1 MIHKIVL
8 ISLLLISFSFANAQS
23 EKTDAVY
30 EEMTKE
36 YTLNSD
42 GSYTYHYG
50 YKLLINSYYAFHNL
64 YGEDFIIYDPVWQ
77 KLKINRSVTTM
88 ADGKQVASPENAF
101 NELLPS
107 FAANV
112 PAWNRLREMVV
123 THTALERGSVVDFD
137 YQLTSAKGYTPLMA
151 ANEILMFNSP
161 VKKLN
166 FIINVPSGATFNYEA
181 YACNVKP
188 TIVKKAGKTTYTWNF
203 TDVASALRE
212 DFRPREQYNKPR
224 IVFAAATKNTDGI
237 TGFAVSV
244 ANGCVA
250 DELIKQKSELLANQA
265 NTPLLKTLKLRDFV
279 ANELNTW
286 QIPLLN
292 TGYRTRTTT
301 EIWNSNGGTEAEKVI
316 LLTAMLRSVNI
327 QAEPV
332 AVLPERY
339 YTKKTASPALFERLL
354 VKVTLQGMDPVYISA
369 ISSDQQDLGF
379 SLGGKRIISL
389 TAGKNQQ
396 TELLS
401 ETKNELSLSGKLELG
416 ADLSL
421 KGNMDIKLAG
431 RLNPWLKTQK
441 DSSSVQTFLAGSL
454 NNTKVSNIRKG
465 IQDKDISSFNF
476 DYVSGN
482 QATEKAGYVFLR
494 FPISTSGAES
504 WHMTELLSQR
514 TEPFEIPFAIHETE
528 DIFIQIPI
536 GMNLLTQT
544 DATKIENEFGSI
556 ELSVSFENDILHI
569 QRKMDI
575 KKTEVPAEKYEVFK
589 TLINSWNSKKY
600 REAVLKK
607 D

>member
-77 KLKINRSVTTM
+77 KLKINRSITTM

-203 TDVASALRE
+203 TDITSALRE

-544 DATKIENEFGSI
+544 DAKKIENEFGSI

>member
-237 TGFAVSV
+237 TGFAASV

-316 LLTAMLRSVNI
+316 LLTAMLLSVNI

-369 ISSDQQDLGF
+369 ISSDQQDLGV

-482 QATEKAGYVFLR
+482 QVTEKAGYVFLR
-494 FPISTSGAES
+494 FPTSTSGAES

-528 DIFIQIPI
+528 DIFIQLPI